1 MFVYLEKSYIFALL
15 LFGCKNPSVRNVFSI
30 SFPLRVLMS
39 KFFFSVFISVVLTSL
54 ETQLV
59 LSKNP
64 HHSMVRIFCDY
75 SSLLTVYSLQM
86 IGKAYC
92 INFSTALLGSALKVP
107 AGRLAMIAFIESAW
121 CPKSLLSP

>member
-1 MFVYLEKSYIFALL
+1 MLVCSEKIYIFALL
-15 LFGCKNPSVRNVFSI
+15 LFGCKNPSIRNVFNI

-64 HHSMVRIFCDY
+64 HHSEDF
-75 SSLLTVYSLQM
+75 
-86 IGKAYC
+86 
-92 INFSTALLGSALKVP
+92 
-107 AGRLAMIAFIESAW
+107 FISIH
-121 CPKSLLSP
+121 

>member
-64 HHSMVRIFCDY
+64 HHGEDFY
-75 SSLLTVYSLQM
+75 LKLTGFLM
-86 IGKAYC
+86 R
-92 INFSTALLGSALKVP
+92 LKQ
-107 AGRLAMIAFIESAW
+107 LI
-121 CPKSLLSP
+121 

>member
-64 HHSMVRIFCDY
+64 HHAMVRIFCDY

-86 IGKAYC
+86 IGREYC
-92 INFSTALLGSALKVP
+92 INFSTALPGSALKVP
-107 AGRLAMIAFIESAW
+107 AGRLAMIAFIESA
-121 CPKSLLSP
+121 

>member
-64 HHSMVRIFCDY
+64 HHGEDFFISHLSLVCSYYRKGILYKFLHSFSRI
-75 SSLLTVYSLQM
+75 SRE
-86 IGKAYC
+86 
-92 INFSTALLGSALKVP
+92 STCWAVGDDSVH
-107 AGRLAMIAFIESAW
+107 R
-121 CPKSLLSP
+121 